1 MGKLEEIEARLAAR
15 MAEIDKKLGIGSSAT
30 SPMRATTQAY
40 RPESSKSTH
49 QAAAPEG
56 GVAFRERIR
65 AVLPDQ
71 LQGGLDDPSFWET
84 TPAELDQLM
93 GYVKSS
99 PHVAG
104 NSLYA
109 MIAPKVVFKTIEDP
123 TINAYA
129 TVEGQTPMIYMLSGA
144 IRYANLV
151 SAAYVGSVLV
161 DDGTAD
167 SLLPELIEDLALF
180 VAGNDFQISS
190 KAACEFAT
198 GHGLNLIM
206 ADTTLSRRATSFAAG
221 LIIGILAHEYG
232 HLALG
237 HLYGESATLEISRNQ
252 EREADSFAS
261 SVISS
266 SPFGDY
272 MVMGSILWE
281 LAWVWQEKHDPQG
294 AVATTHPLASERLT
308 DLINANPSA
317 AMQLGLSFV
326 DGSATLSKAD
336 MVAISHRA
344 SGATPGNVKYDWTSG
359 VICAW
364 GCLGECHGN

>member
-1 MGKLEEIEARLAAR
+1 MGKMEEIEARLAAK
-15 MAEIDKKLGIGSSAT
+15 MAEIDRKLGITADAARSS
-30 SPMRATTQAY
+30 RAADSGTARRQSGG
-40 RPESSKSTH
+40 RPIKS
-49 QAAAPEG
+49 
-56 GVAFRERIR
+56 RIR
-65 AVLPDQ
+65 SVLPDQ
-71 LQGGLDDPSFWET
+71 LQGDVNDPAFWET

-104 NSLYA
+104 NALYA
-109 MIAPKVVFKTIEDP
+109 AIGPNLAFKASSDP
-123 TINAYA
+123 SINAYA
-129 TVEGQTPMIYMLSGA
+129 TVEGQTPTIYMLAGA

-151 SAAYVGSVLV
+151 SAAYVASALV
-161 DDGTAD
+161 DNAAGGET
-167 SLLPELIEDLALF
+167 LPEMVEDLALF
-180 VAGNDFQISS
+180 VEQNNFQISS
-190 KAACEFAT
+190 AAACDFAADR
-198 GHGLNLIM
+198 GLNLVM
-206 ADTTLSRRATSFAAG
+206 ADPTLSRKATSFAAG
-221 LIIGILAHEYG
+221 LIVGILAHEYG

-281 LAWVWQEKHDPQG
+281 LAWVWQEKHDPNG
-294 AVATTHPLASERLT
+294 MVATTHPLSSERLT

-317 AMQLGLSFV
+317 AEQLGLSFA
-326 DGSATLSKAD
+326 DGSVALSKAD
-336 MVAISHRA
+336 MVAVSRKA
-344 SGATPGNVKYDWTSG
+344 SGAVPGNVKYDWTSG

-364 GCLGECHGN
+364 GCLGECNGN